1 MPKWTPLRAA
11 ATAEVV
17 SLVILFA
24 NLFTVHWAAVS
35 SLIGPTHGCCY
46 LLVVILT
53 AREARASRPTK
64 LIALIPAVGGLLV
77 LRRLAGADVALSNKT
92 R

>member
-1 MPKWTPLRAA
+1 MNPLKAA

-17 SLVILFA
+17 SLVILFT
-24 NLFTVHWAAVS
+24 NLFTVHWPAVS

-53 AREARASRPTK
+53 ARTTQASTNTK
-64 LIALIPAVGGLLV
+64 LLALIPAIGGLLA
-77 LRRLAGADVALSNKT
+77 LRRLGPVAAGNDQ
-92 R
+92 

>member
-1 MPKWTPLRAA
+1 MNPLRAA

-17 SLVILFA
+17 SLVILFT
-24 NLFTVHWAAVS
+24 NLFTVHWPAVS
-35 SLIGPTHGCCY
+35 SLIGPIHGCCY

-53 AREARASRPTK
+53 ARTAQASTSTK
-64 LIALIPAVGGLLV
+64 LLALVPAIGGLLV
-77 LRRLAGADVALSNKT
+77 LRRVAPVASGNE

>member
-1 MPKWTPLRAA
+1 MPALRAA

-17 SLVILFA
+17 SLVILFT
-24 NLFTVHWAAVS
+24 NLFTVHWPAVS

-53 AREARASRPTK
+53 ARSAGATTNTK
-64 LIALIPAVGGLLV
+64 LLALVPAIGGLLV
-77 LRRLAGADVALSNKT
+77 LRRLNTVAQDNDPVEL
-92 R
+92 